1 MTTLAPKAETLSCGS
16 NTTMLVHEYSIVNLN
31 NCALSCFLQRDFDQA
46 KEHILRAYDI
56 CLRKLKVYPLSSE
69 SFPVTLIEPVEDIN
83 EYAARINQDPS
94 IIDEDGEHE
103 TAHATTSESKSCYEQ
118 PAHAI
123 SSSDFERSH
132 LFDQNDGDRR
142 DEDAASVLMGHPGQ
156 TSSIPPRL
164 ASHPAVHT
172 MYNRA
177 LVLSSPQDEDINML
191 VRTRAVLLYNLAL
204 VHHNIGIHRGVSWAL
219 WEALKYYELAM
230 DTLDSQIPRTCGPGG
245 SISTAAL
252 SFMWR
257 TLNVEKLLMAI
268 LNNMGNIH
276 AHLFHLEN
284 TRACMVSLRMVLE
297 ASVAVS
303 RIIEHSGNYG
313 EDSPIPIGRNETTSN
328 VLAMSEDYIFF
339 LLNSIFQ
346 ANALL
351 LAAAA

>member
-1 MTTLAPKAETLSCGS
+1 MTTWAPKAERLSCSS
-16 NTTMLVHEYSIVNLN
+16 NAAIVVHDYSIVNLN

-46 KEHILRAYDI
+46 KEHIQRAYDI
-56 CLRKLKVYPLSSE
+56 CLRKLKVCPLASE
-69 SFPVTLIEPVEDIN
+69 SFPVNLIEPVEGIN
-83 EYAARINQDPS
+83 KDAARVDQDPS
-94 IIDEDGEHE
+94 IMAEDGEHT
-103 TAHATTSESKSCYEQ
+103 TAHATTIETKSCYDQ

-123 SSSDFERSH
+123 LSPDFERSH
-132 LFDQNDGDRR
+132 LFDRNDGDRS
-142 DEDAASVLMGHPGQ
+142 DEDAATVLTRHRAQ
-156 TSSIPPRL
+156 TSSLPPRL

-177 LVLSSPQDEDINML
+177 LVLSSPQDEDLNML

-219 WEALKYYELAM
+219 WEALKYYEQAM
-230 DTLDSQIPRTCGPGG
+230 DTLDSQLPRTCGPGG

-257 TLNVEKLLMAI
+257 TLNVEKLLLAI

-297 ASVAVS
+297 ASAAVS
-303 RIIEHSGNYG
+303 RIIDHSGNYG
-313 EDSPIPIGRNETTSN
+313 VDSRIPIGRIETTSN
-328 VLAMSEDYIFF
+328 NLAMSEDYIFF
-339 LLNSIFQ
+339 LVNSIFQ
-346 ANALL
+346 TNALL